1 VYYLLEYVLL
11 HQPKYVALV
20 FLLCVLLCA
29 IGCGG
34 RSRSM
39 AAPAPGSPGAST
51 SSDPGSS
58 APADATVFQKI
69 EQMPDWQWCTAKLN
83 GQPCASGLGNATSAK
98 ADDQSKPSL
107 DGSSSKF
114 SIGGNKGYS
123 NALWWKSVSGG
134 LSASH
139 FLYDVSFYID
149 HPEVSEAL
157 EFDVNQSFDN
167 KRWVWG
173 SECNFKDSH
182 HWDIWDPKNFIWVPT
197 SLPCPV
203 FSANTWHHITWQLER
218 VNNQVHYVSLTVDGN
233 TMPVDIYKDLQPNFN
248 GTDINVAF
256 QLDGD
261 SAQHPY
267 NVWLDEVTLKA
278 W

>member
-1 VYYLLEYVLL
+1 MLCC
-11 HQPKYVALV
+11 ALA
-20 FLLCVLLCA
+20 CA
-29 IGCGG
+29 IAGCGG
-34 RSRSM
+34 RSKIT
-39 AAPAPGSPGAST
+39 AAPTPTPDKSAPGSTP
-51 SSDPGSS
+51 S
-58 APADATVFQKI
+58 APANATVFPKI
-69 EQMPDWQWCTAKLN
+69 EEMPAWDWCTRLLDGHA
-83 GQPCASGLGNATSAK
+83 CASGAGNATSAK
-98 ADDQSKPSL
+98 ADDQSTPSL

-114 SIGGNKGYS
+114 SIGGKKGYS

-134 LSASH
+134 LPASH

-157 EFDVNQSFDN
+157 EFDVNQSFDG

-173 SECNFKDSH
+173 SECAFKDSH
-182 HWDIWDPKNFIWVPT
+182 HWDIWDPKGFKWIPT
-197 SLPCPV
+197 SLKCPV
-203 FSANTWHHITWQLER
+203 FSANSWHHITWELER
-218 VNNQVHYVSLTVDGN
+218 VNNQVHYISLTVDGK
-233 TMPVDIYKDLQPNFN
+233 TMKVDIYKDLQPNFN

-261 SAQHPY
+261 IAQHPY